1 MRRVLLGVLAFVVLL
16 LVVLGPG
23 LGFASGEQDRTDE
36 PTRITDYV
44 ASFDVAAD
52 ATMRV
57 TEVLTVDFP
66 SYPSRR
72 GIFRFFDHHDDNA
85 PGLRRVPRDVRVV
98 RDGSPEPYTEYDE
111 GKGRYTVLRIG
122 RESVTLPRGPHTY
135 VIDYTIDHVLLPAG
149 DDRARFYWN
158 LVPGGWDQ
166 PIDEARLSVR
176 LPAETS
182 DVRCAVATGTTSG
195 CSVSG
200 EGTSD
205 LLVTVSDL
213 EPRTPVT
220 LSARLPVPAPDASGA
235 LPWSGRWDPVLG
247 TSVAGL
253 LAVLG
258 LAAVAGL
265 VGLRLART
273 AHEPTPPYPLLY
285 APPEGIGPAQAQ
297 YVLTEHTGRTAFVA
311 TMMDAAEH
319 GAVELDRADG
329 RWTLTGRDDAASVAS
344 LDPVTREVLDGL
356 GVRSGQKFVA
366 DADWPSS
373 GKVLQRVIK
382 KQDSA
387 IPRWAADEGLM
398 TATGLGSLGGAVI
411 ALFGVGAF
419 ALALL
424 NPLGMSVSALV
435 PGAFAAAGLS
445 LLAKGSGTRRTA
457 AGRDLWSRLGGFRR
471 VLATPSSQL
480 RFDFSARRELYT
492 AYLPWAV
499 AFGVADE
506 WASKY
511 RTEMGVEPPAPAYF
525 AHGYAGSH
533 TGNHVD
539 QMVNDFRG
547 TVQSSIAAYESSIR
561 PASSG
566 SGSGSSGG
574 GGGGFSGGGGG
585 GGGGGGSW

>member
-1 MRRVLLGVLAFVVLL
+1 MRRVLLGVVAFALLL
-16 LVVLGPG
+16 LVVVAPG
-23 LGFASGEQDRTDE
+23 LGFAPGEPDRTDE

-44 ASFDVAAD
+44 ASFDVGAD
-52 ATMRV
+52 GTMRV

-72 GIFRFFDHHDDNA
+72 GIFRFFDHRDDNA

-98 RDGSPEPYTEYDE
+98 RDGSPEPYTQYDE
-111 GKGRYTVLRIG
+111 GDGRYTVLRIG
-122 RESVTLPRGPHTY
+122 RESLTLPPGPHTY
-135 VIDYTIDHVLLPAG
+135 VIDYTVDDVMLPAA
-149 DDRARFYWN
+149 DEQSRFYWN

-166 PIDEARLSVR
+166 PIDDARLSVR

-182 DVRCAVATGTTSG
+182 DVRCAVATGTTTG

-200 EGTSD
+200 EGTPD
-205 LLVTVSDL
+205 LLVTVSGL

-220 LSARLPVPAPDASGA
+220 LSARLPVPAPEASGS

-265 VGLRLART
+265 LGLRLART

-297 YVLTEHTGRTAFVA
+297 YVLTERTGRTAFVA
-311 TMMDAAEH
+311 TMMYAAEH
-319 GAVELDRADG
+319 GAVDLDRSDG
-329 RWTLTGRDDAASVAS
+329 RWTLTGREAPDAVAS

-356 GVRSGQKFVA
+356 GVRGGQSFVA
-366 DADWPSS
+366 DSDRPAS

-382 KQDSA
+382 EQDSA
-387 IPRWAADEGLM
+387 VPQWARDEGLM

-411 ALFGVGAF
+411 ALSGVGAC
-419 ALALL
+419 ALAIF
-424 NPLGMSVSALV
+424 NPLAMSVVALI

-445 LLAKGSGTRRTA
+445 LLAKGSGTKRTA
-457 AGRDLWSRLGGFRR
+457 SGRDLWSRLGGFRR
-471 VLATPSSQL
+471 VLETPSSQL

-506 WASKY
+506 WAAKY

-547 TVQSSIAAYESSIR
+547 TVQSSIAAYEASIR

-566 SGSGSSGG
+566 SGSGSS